1 MKIIV
6 EEGCFSYQVD
16 WSKKDTI
23 MNGEIEEYRPD
34 LEECVE
40 SFLCLLE
47 SIYPQGRISAYIAKG
62 VRYSGV
68 EPG

>member
-16 WSKKDTI
+16 WSKKDLI
-23 MNGEIEEYRPD
+23 MNGEVEEYRPD

-47 SIYPQGRISAYIAKG
+47 SIYPQKRIAAYMARGI
-62 VRYSGV
+62 RYSGM
-68 EPG
+68 EPK